1 MLLSWKEDADAS
13 GTIAKRPR
21 NADTRKKTQ
30 TSGGGRRFFL
40 SFFFLSP
47 RGGPRQKKLTSL
59 SSSLLEPTKKKNKKQ
74 GTASTLTRS
83 EVQGGGKKP
92 YAQKGTGNARIG
104 SRRTPLKPGGGVSFG
119 PKPKDWGIKMNKK
132 ERRLAMATALQS
144 AAADIIVV
152 ESAAMS
158 EPKTK
163 ALVAA
168 LASVGA
174 DPMRKNVLLVA
185 TEVGD
190 GLQRA
195 SRNVE
200 RLAINRVSA
209 LNASDVLKADK
220 IVVEKGALAA
230 IQEFYGPNTR
240 TDE

>member
-1 MLLSWKEDADAS
+1 M
-13 GTIAKRPR
+13 RPER
-21 NADTRKKTQ
+21 SRIGLERPLQKTR
-30 TSGGGRRFFL
+30 TSGGGRRFSLFSPSFRLVEKKILLFL
-40 SFFFLSP
+40 
-47 RGGPRQKKLTSL
+47 
-59 SSSLLEPTKKKNKKQ
+59 LLLLLLLLKQQQKKQ
-74 GTASTLTRS
+74 GTASTLTRA

-168 LASVGA
+168 LAAVGA
-174 DPMRKNVLLVA
+174 DPMQKNVLVVA

-200 RLAINRVSA
+200 KLSINKVSA

-240 TDE
+240 E

>member
-1 MLLSWKEDADAS
+1 
-13 GTIAKRPR
+13 
-21 NADTRKKTQ
+21 
-30 TSGGGRRFFL
+30 
-40 SFFFLSP
+40 
-47 RGGPRQKKLTSL
+47 
-59 SSSLLEPTKKKNKKQ
+59 
-74 GTASTLTRS
+74 
-83 EVQGGGKKP
+83 
-92 YAQKGTGNARIG
+92 
-104 SRRTPLKPGGGVSFG
+104 
-119 PKPKDWGIKMNKK
+119 MNKK

-144 AAADIIVV
+144 AAADIIVI

-163 ALVAA
+163 ALVEA

-174 DPMRKNVLLVA
+174 DPMTKNVLLVA
-185 TEVGD
+185 SEVGD

-200 RLAINRVSA
+200 KLAVNRVAA

-240 TDE
+240 E

>member
-1 MLLSWKEDADAS
+1 MNVP
-13 GTIAKRPR
+13 GTGAIWPSKCDP
-21 NADTRKKTQ
+21 RKKNKTQ
-30 TSGGGRRFFL
+30 PSGGRRFL
-40 SFFFLSP
+40 SFFFPSFPLSTSP
-47 RGGPRQKKLTSL
+47 AADSRPSKKKTHLIL
-59 SSSLLEPTKKKNKKQ
+59 SFFLRHHPLQPTKKKQ

-144 AAADIIVV
+144 AAADIVV
-152 ESAAMS
+152 IESAAMS

-163 ALVAA
+163 ALVEA

-174 DPMRKNVLLVA
+174 DPMTKNVLLVA
-185 TEVGD
+185 GEVGD

-200 RLAINRVSA
+200 RLAVNKVAA
-209 LNASDVLKADK
+209 LNASDVLRADK

-240 TDE
+240 E

>member
-1 MLLSWKEDADAS
+1 VHLCFS
-13 GTIAKRPR
+13 GEKKGRKHLEESGCGPR
-21 NADTRKKTQ
+21 NATNTQTQRQRRPPPFFFSPPLDGLVKRKKTH
-30 TSGGGRRFFL
+30 
-40 SFFFLSP
+40 
-47 RGGPRQKKLTSL
+47 L
-59 SSSLLEPTKKKNKKQ
+59 SSSTPTRSISKHQQ

-92 YAQKGTGNARIG
+92 YAQKGTGNAHIG

-144 AAADIIVV
+144 AASDIIVI

-163 ALVAA
+163 ALVEA
-168 LASVGA
+168 LAGVGA
-174 DPMRKNVLLVA
+174 DPMKLNVLLVA
-185 TEVGD
+185 AEVGD

-200 RLAINRVSA
+200 KLSVNKVAA

-240 TDE
+240 E